1 MPVIINKAAYCNLKS
16 GIPSNS
22 QLISNRAGWIINVE
36 EGVEGAPNNLIDG
49 KTGTD
54 VALNNKGFW
63 FTVDL
68 GEAKVL
74 TGIKTNHWAN
84 AYAPREVEIL
94 QSENGTTWKS

>member
-54 VALNNKGFW
+54 VALNNK
-63 FTVDL
+63 DI
-68 GEAKVL
+68 
-74 TGIKTNHWAN
+74 IKQ
-84 AYAPREVEIL
+84 IL
-94 QSENGTTWKS
+94 RAIFLNNNINFDKYTTLLYQLITHFFSKHC

>member
-1 MPVIINKAAYCNLKS
+1 MWKKEVD
-16 GIPSNS
+16 
-22 QLISNRAGWIINVE
+22 
-36 EGVEGAPNNLIDG
+36 GAPNNLIDG

-68 GEAKVL
+68 GETKVL
-74 TGIKTNHWAN
+74 TGIKTNHWGN